1 LIRRKQII
9 AILKKGNDWIC
20 GGPMPA
26 LFRKIRDW
34 GKSIIQVHGIAIGL
48 LGPQISR
55 ETNEKE
61 ENG

>member
-1 LIRRKQII
+1 
-9 AILKKGNDWIC
+9 
-20 GGPMPA
+20 MPA

-34 GKSIIQVHGIAIGL
+34 GKSIIQVDRIAIGL
-48 LGPQISR
+48 LAPQISR